1 MTGAEQV
8 EMAVLTDIVREA
20 ARRYM
25 FDTVAAHRIQVKGL
39 GDFVSEVDS
48 DIQKYIHGELAERYP
63 GIQFLGEEDG
73 QQNVDFDGTYWVL
86 DPVDG
91 TSNLIHGVKHS
102 AISLALMTGTTS
114 EKAVVYQPYLDE
126 MFTAERGKGAH
137 LNNKPIHVSMTGDM
151 GMALIAVGT
160 SPYHREMAGP
170 NFTIIR
176 EVFERCAD
184 IRRSG
189 SAALDMAWV
198 AAGRYDAYF
207 EGRVKLWDCAAGR
220 LLVEEAGGKTVSW
233 AGEPL
238 GNAMESSIVTGTP
251 EIVNQL
257 QQYFLDEMDSADAPS
272 VESSPAAEARP
283 RG

>member
-1 MTGAEQV
+1 M
-8 EMAVLTDIVREA
+8 TDIVREA
-20 ARRYM
+20 AHRYM
-25 FDTVAAHRIQVKGL
+25 FDTVAAHRIRVKGM

-48 DIQKYIHGELAERYP
+48 DIQQFIHDELAARYP
-63 GIQFLGEEDG
+63 DIQFLGEENG
-73 QQNVDFDGTYWVL
+73 EQNVDFNGVYWVL

-102 AISLALMTGTTS
+102 AISLALMNGTNS

-126 MFTAERGKGAH
+126 MFTAERGKGSH
-137 LNNKPIHVSMTGDM
+137 LNGKPIHVSMTADM

-198 AAGRYDAYF
+198 AAGRYDAYL
-207 EGRVKLWDCAAGR
+207 ESRVKLWDCAAGR
-220 LLVEEAGGKTVSW
+220 LLVEEAGGKTINWS
-233 AGEPL
+233 GEAL

-251 EIVNQL
+251 EIVEQL
-257 QQYFLDEMDSADAPS
+257 QQYFLDEVNPSEADSA
-272 VESSPAAEARP
+272 EAARLP